1 MATAGPMRPKGKDK
15 FEFESLTGVRKAA
28 ILLVALDQ
36 DAAAK
41 VLKGLSKGLVEDLS
55 REIAGIDLVPTD
67 VREKVITE
75 FYNLVLARQ
84 YADSGGLAWARSVLQ
99 KTLPAEDAKRIIT
112 TIEHAVHEQ
121 PFSFLQK
128 TEKENLLT
136 FLQEEHPQTIALVL
150 SHLPPGMAS
159 EILVGLPQER
169 QIEVVTRIAT
179 MDQTSPEMIK
189 EVEKGLEKRL
199 AGLVTERFERVG
211 GANAVAEILNLAGRA
226 AEKKILETLEQQNP
240 ELVEDIRRLMFVFE
254 DILRVNDKGIQ
265 AVLKE
270 VDNEELGLALKT
282 ASDEL
287 KERIFKNMS
296 ERAASLIKEE
306 MEFMGPVR
314 VSDVEA
320 AQKKIVDIVRRL
332 EDAGEIIISGKGGNA
347 GNDLVV

>member
-1 MATAGPMRPKGKDK
+1 MRPKGKDK
-15 FEFESLTGVRKAA
+15 FEYESLTGVRKAA